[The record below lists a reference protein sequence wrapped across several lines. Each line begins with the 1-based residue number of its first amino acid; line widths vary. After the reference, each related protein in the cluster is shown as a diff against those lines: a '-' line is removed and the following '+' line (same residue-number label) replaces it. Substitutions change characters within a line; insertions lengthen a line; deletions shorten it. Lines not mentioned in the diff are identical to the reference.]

1 MALPINIQ
9 KLIAKETVESE
20 RIEFKKGW
28 NPEETM
34 HSICAFAND
43 INNWGG
49 GYIILGIEEKDG
61 MSQLPPA
68 GLETNQVDSYQ
79 RKLIEICHIISP
91 SYTPIVSPEIY
102 QEKQILVIYI
112 PGGDNRPYRAPKTL
126 GDKKSEKVFWVRKGS
141 ANVIANEQDRQ
152 KLFELASKIPFDDR
166 INPQTSINELSLSLM
181 QSFLKEVGS
190 KLYQQSSIIP
200 FEELCRKM
208 NIAKG
213 ATENLRPLNVGLLLF
228 TENPEKYFRGCI
240 TELIVY
246 KDEVGDEFDESKFT
260 GPIHNQLRSALSY
273 IKSNIIK
280 EKIVKIKGV
289 SESIRNYNYPYEA
302 IEESLANAIYHRS
315 YENQNSIEINIRSDR
330 IEILSFPGPLPPL
343 NNKMLKQDRV
353 IARDYRN
360 RRIGDFLKELSLTE
374 GRGTGFP
381 KIRKSMRENGSPDP
395 TFKTNT
401 DLTYFLT
408 ILPCNYLFID
418 LKLDDYKKSIL
429 IFCQQEKSRKEIMK
443 YIGLENRQENAK
455 KHLQP
460 LIDSAYIRYLYPH
473 VPQTPK
479 QKYIITDKG
488 RSKLEP

>member
-1 MALPINIQ
+1 MALPINIE

-61 MSQLPPA
+61 IPQLPPI
-68 GLETNQVDSYQ
+68 GLEINQIDSYQ
-79 RKLIEICHIISP
+79 RKLIEICNIINP
-91 SYTPIVSPEIY
+91 NYTPIVSPETY
-102 QEKQILVIYI
+102 QKKQILVIRVS
-112 PGGDNRPYRAPKTL
+112 GGDNRPYRAPKTL

-141 ANVIANEQDRQ
+141 ATVKANEQDRQ
-152 KLFELASKIPFDDR
+152 KLLELANKIPFDDR
-166 INPQTSINELSLSLM
+166 INPQASVDELSLSLI

-190 KLYQQSSIIP
+190 KLYQQSSKIP
-200 FEELCRKM
+200 FKELCRKM

-228 TENPEKYFRGCI
+228 TENPKKYFRGCL
-240 TELIVY
+240 TELIAY
-246 KDEVGDEFDESKFT
+246 KDEVGDEFDESKFA
-260 GPIHNQLRSALSY
+260 GPIHDQLRNALNY

-289 SESIRNYNYPYEA
+289 AESIRNYNYPYEA
-302 IEESLANAIYHRS
+302 IEEALANAIYHRS
-315 YENQNSIEINIRSDR
+315 YENQNSIEINIRNDR

-343 NNKMLKQDRV
+343 NNEMLKQNRV

-360 RRIGDFLKELSLTE
+360 RRIGDFLKELNLTE

-381 KIRKSMRENGSPDP
+381 KIRKSMKENRSPEP
-395 TFKTNT
+395 TFKTDVNS
-401 DLTYFLT
+401 TYFLT
-408 ILPCNYLFID
+408 ILPCNYAFTD
-418 LKLDDYKKSIL
+418 LALDDYKKSIL
-429 IFCQQEKSRKEIMK
+429 IFCQKEKSRKQIMK

-455 KHLQP
+455 RHLQP
-460 LIDSAYIRYLYPH
+460 LIDSDYIRYLYPH

-479 QKYIITDKG
+479 QKYIITEKG
-488 RSKLEP
+488 KSKIQS

>member
-1 MALPINIQ
+1 MALPINIK

-49 GYIILGIEEKDG
+49 GYIILGIKEKDG
-61 MSQLPPA
+61 MPQLPPE
-68 GLETNQVDSYQ
+68 GLETNQIDSYQ
-79 RKLIEICHIISP
+79 RKLIEICHIICP
-91 SYTPIVSPEIY
+91 NYTPIVSPEIY
-102 QEKQILVIYI
+102 QGKQIFVIYV
-112 PGGDNRPYRAPKTL
+112 PGGDNRPYKAPKTL

-141 ANVIANEQDRQ
+141 ASVIANEQDRQ
-152 KLFELASKIPFDDR
+152 KLYELANKVPFDDR
-166 INPQTSINELSLSLM
+166 VNPQASINELNLSLI

-190 KLYQQSSIIP
+190 KLYQQSSKMS

-208 NIAKG
+208 NVVKG

-228 TENPEKYFRGCI
+228 TENPEKYFRGCM
-240 TELIVY
+240 TELITY
-246 KDEVGDEFDESKFT
+246 KDDVGDEFDESKFI
-260 GPIHNQLRSALSY
+260 GPIHNQLRNALNY

-280 EKIVKIKGV
+280 EKIVKVKGV
-289 SESIRNYNYPYEA
+289 AESIRSYNYPYEA
-302 IEESLANAIYHRS
+302 LEESLANAIYHRS
-315 YENQNSIEINIRSDR
+315 YENQNSIEINIRNDR
-330 IEILSFPGPLPPL
+330 IEVLSFPGPLPPL
-343 NNKMLKQDRV
+343 NNETLKQSKV

-360 RRIGDFLKELSLTE
+360 RRIGDFLKELHLTE

-381 KIRKSMRENGSPDP
+381 KIRKSMKENRSPEP
-395 TFKTNT
+395 TFKTNANS
-401 DLTYFLT
+401 TYFLT

-418 LKLDDYKKSIL
+418 LELDDYKKSIL
-429 IFCQQEKSRKEIMK
+429 NFCQKEKSRKQIME

-455 KHLQP
+455 RHLQP
-460 LIDSAYIRYLYPH
+460 LIDSNYIKYLYPH

-479 QKYIITDKG
+479 QKYITTKEG
-488 RSKLEP
+488 KSKLKV